1 MRLGEI
7 KNILDKYLTPEHII
21 ALDVENN
28 RAYGNQYVV
37 IKNYNKL
44 VFIENFVAEQGLI
57 VQGREVFLNA
67 IKPNNP
73 NSSEV
78 IMQTGIVNQIS
89 QYINA
94 LNQFVRIYYLTLNT
108 MVKPQD
114 PQLLNIKLPD
124 RDNFSIKDMEKLMKK
139 LHVILNGISDAI
151 DIAASFDI
159 VGVDSGSK
167 WLEVKIGVG
176 PENTI
181 KLFTVI
187 MGLLGIAILT
197 LELRESYYKS
207 ETAKLSYEILEQEYK
222 EKTSFDEHV
231 IRMVDKKRGADIEN
245 LLKQTGVDK
254 PDAKN
259 KMDTIVVHIVET
271 LRDGVEFHP
280 SLNPPEYIKEES
292 GEIHIDYDK
301 LHEIEA
307 KAKKPKQ
314 ITEDKSENTEVG
326 DK

>member
-21 ALDVENN
+21 ALEIENN
-28 RAYGNQYVV
+28 RAYGNQYVI

-44 VFIENFVAEQGLI
+44 VYIENFVAEQGLI

-67 IKPNNP
+67 TKPNNP
-73 NSSEV
+73 NSSEA

-124 RDNFSIKDMEKLMKK
+124 RDNFSIKDMEKLMQK
-139 LHVILNGISDAI
+139 LHVILNGISEAI
-151 DIAASFDI
+151 DIPASFDI

-167 WLEVKIGVG
+167 WIEIKVNVG
-176 PENTI
+176 PDCAT
-181 KLFTVI
+181 KLFGII
-187 MGLLGIAILT
+187 MGILGIGIGT
-197 LELRESYYKS
+197 FELREHYYQS
-207 ETAKLSYEILEQEYK
+207 EEAKLSYEIIDKEYK
-222 EKTSFDEHV
+222 KQTSFDDHV
-231 IRMVDKKRGADIEN
+231 IRMVDKKRDTDIEI
-245 LLKQTGVDK
+245 LLKKTDIKK

-259 KMDTIVVHIVET
+259 KIDTIVAHIVDA
-271 LRDGVEFHP
+271 LHDGVEFHP
-280 SLNPPEYIKEES
+280 SLNPPEYITDENNV
-292 GEIHIDYDK
+292 IRVDYEK
-301 LHEIEA
+301 FHEIET
-307 KAKKPKQ
+307 KKHQPKQ
-314 ITEDKSENTEVG
+314 IKSDEDAAKGAE
-326 DK
+326 

>member
-28 RAYGNQYVV
+28 RGYGNQYVV

-44 VFIENFVAEQGLI
+44 IFIENFVAEQGLI

-67 IKPNNP
+67 TKPNNP
-73 NSSEV
+73 NSSEA

-108 MVKPQD
+108 IVKPQD

-124 RDNFSIKDMEKLMKK
+124 KDDFSIKDMEKLMQK
-139 LHVILNGISDAI
+139 LHVILNGISEAI
-151 DIAASFDI
+151 DVPASFDI

-167 WLEVKIGVG
+167 WIEIKVNVG
-176 PENTI
+176 PECAT
-181 KLFTVI
+181 KLFGII
-187 MGLLGIAILT
+187 MGILSIGIGT
-197 LELRESYYKS
+197 FELREHYYQS
-207 ETAKLSYEILEQEYK
+207 EEAKLSYEIIDKEYK
-222 EKTSFDEHV
+222 KQIGFDDHV
-231 IRMVDKKRGADIEN
+231 IRMVDKKRDTDIET
-245 LLKQTGVDK
+245 LLKKTDIKK

-259 KMDTIVVHIVET
+259 KMDTIVAHIVDA
-271 LRDGVEFHP
+271 LHDGVEFHP

-307 KAKKPKQ
+307 QAKKPKQ
-314 ITEDKSENTEVG
+314 ITEDKSENADAGE
-326 DK
+326 K